1 MEISV
6 QGQQDQ
12 STEPSGAPS
21 RRPRVQKDVTR
32 AIAAEICGDDYP
44 AGSFLPREND
54 LCERYGV
61 SRTVI
66 RESLK
71 ILESKGL
78 VRGRSRVGT
87 VVCSKDEWNILDQQ
101 VLEWIGDRIF
111 QFDLLN
117 CILEA
122 RRAIEPIAAELAAA
136 RATVQEIAAIERAWQ
151 QMRDADGDI
160 VKFTAADVA
169 FHESLLKAS
178 HNQVFQQLASIIQ
191 AGLKFSLQ
199 ASNEAADT
207 CGDAVEIHRQ
217 LVEALRM
224 RDTAAARACSCQL
237 LDLAARDLAVAVRRH
252 SPPA

>member
-151 QMRDADGDI
+151 QMRDAEGDI

-224 RDTAAARACSCQL
+224 RDKAAARSCSYQL
-237 LDLAARDLAVAVRRH
+237 LDLAARDLAVAVERH
-252 SPPA
+252 SPQG